1 MSEQVESERREE
13 EEKYLKIIDR
23 EQSGCKNKKR
33 KK

>member
-1 MSEQVESERREE
+1 MSEQVESERRE

-23 EQSGCKNKKR
+23 EQSGCRNKKR